1 MNRPDYY
8 RAVLLGIV
16 VGMGFLSMFYV
27 FFGVDETTKPQ
38 TVPASNFEVV
48 DKYKDCDLLRW
59 SHKHL
64 AEYKYVLYCPES
76 KVKPFN

>member
-1 MNRPDYY
+1 MAMNRPDYY

-27 FFGVDETTKPQ
+27 FFGTGDTTKTPPQ
-38 TVPASNFEVV
+38 PTSNFEVV

-59 SHKHL
+59 SDRGL
-64 AEYKYVLYCPES
+64 AEYKYVLYCPG
-76 KVKPFN
+76 K